1 VTTVLTRSA
10 GPRPTTANGLRLEP
24 ARPRRRPALAVG
36 SLALVV
42 ACVAIFASVYL
53 KAGNQTAV
61 LVVARTVP
69 AGQVVSVGDLTTVRL
84 STAAG
89 LSTIAAS
96 EASATI
102 GRRAAEQ
109 LDPGTLL
116 TPSDLVAS
124 YAPPAGESIVG
135 VALKEGQLPASGLV
149 GGETVDVI
157 LTGPPGQ
164 PDSDTVTSGTSSDPA
179 AATAAAAAAAASA
192 TPAAATGAT
201 TAGTSGSDASSGT
214 AGIVLVPGAIV
225 LEVLPS
231 SASSGSDGVDVS
243 LLTPST
249 LAPLLADASAADQV
263 ALVVVAPGS

>member
-1 VTTVLTRSA
+1 
-10 GPRPTTANGLRLEP
+10 
-24 ARPRRRPALAVG
+24 VG

-53 KAGNQTAV
+53 RAGDQSAV

-69 AGQVVSVGDLTTVRL
+69 AGQVVTVGDLTTVRL
-84 STAAG
+84 SVSAG
-89 LSTIAAS
+89 LSTIAAG
-96 EASATI
+96 EASATV

-124 YAPPAGESIVG
+124 YAPPAGQSIVG
-135 VALKEGQLPASGLV
+135 LALKEGQLPASGLV

-164 PDSDTVTSGTSSDPA
+164 PDTDTVAPGTSSDPA
-179 AATAAAAAAAASA
+179 TATAAAAGATAAGA
-192 TPAAATGAT
+192 TSAT
-201 TAGTSGSDASSGT
+201 TATTSGSDVSSGT
-214 AGIVLVPGAIV
+214 TGVVLVSGATV

-231 SASSGSDGVDVS
+231 SASSGSDGADVS

>member
-1 VTTVLTRSA
+1 VSTVLTRPV
-10 GPRPTTANGLRLEP
+10 GPRPAAAAGLRLEP
-24 ARPRRRPALAVG
+24 VRPRRRPALAVG

-42 ACVAIFASVYL
+42 ACVAIFASAYL

-69 AGQVVSVGDLTTVRL
+69 AGQVVTVGDLTTVRL
-84 STAAG
+84 STGAG
-89 LSTIAAS
+89 LSTIAAGDVTG
-96 EASATI
+96 AI

-109 LDPGTLL
+109 LDPGALL

-124 YAPPAGESIVG
+124 YAPPAGDSIVG

-149 GGETVDVI
+149 DGETVDVI

-164 PDSDTVTSGTSSDPA
+164 PDADTVTPDTSSDPA
-179 AATAAAAAAAASA
+179 AAA
-192 TPAAATGAT
+192 PGAT
-201 TAGTSGSDASSGT
+201 TTTSGSDVSSGT
-214 AGIVLVPGAIV
+214 TGIVLVPGATV
-225 LEVLPS
+225 LEVSPS
-231 SASSGSDGVDVS
+231 SASLGSDAFDVS

-249 LAPLLADASAADQV
+249 LAPLLADASAADQA